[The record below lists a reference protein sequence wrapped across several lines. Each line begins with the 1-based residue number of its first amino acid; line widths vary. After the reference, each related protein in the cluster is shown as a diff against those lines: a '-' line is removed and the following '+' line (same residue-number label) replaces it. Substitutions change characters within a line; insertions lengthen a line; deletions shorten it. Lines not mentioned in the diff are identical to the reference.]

1 MVKTKQRI
9 LDTALKLFNSVGLA
23 KVTLRTIASEMN
35 ISQGNLNYHFKKRE
49 DIIETLYF
57 NLVKNLDAVFV
68 LKKETK
74 NVFEILFDVSEKV
87 MSAFYDYRFIFLDF
101 VQIMRENET
110 IKNHYMQLVKQREAQ
125 VMQLFQMLITEEYLR
140 KPILENEYENLYK
153 RTQIMTDFWISSV
166 VVSSKNV
173 SRSSLSN
180 YSKLINQ
187 NIFPYLTEKGRVCY
201 YSASNLNRAENLN
214 SYR

>member
-57 NLVKNLDAVFV
+57 NLVKNLDTVFV

-173 SRSSLSN
+173 SKSSLSN

-201 YSASNLNRAENLN
+201 YSASNLDRAENLN

>member
-1 MVKTKQRI
+1 MVKTKERI

-68 LKKETK
+68 LNKETK
-74 NVFEILFDVSEKV
+74 NVFEILFDVSEKII
-87 MSAFYDYRFIFLDF
+87 SAFYDYRFVFLDF

-173 SRSSLSN
+173 SKSSIES
-180 YSKLINQ
+180 YSTLINQ
-187 NIFPYLTEKGRVCY
+187 HIFPYLTEKGRLEY
-201 YSASNLNRAENLN
+201 DAILRK
-214 SYR
+214 

>member
-1 MVKTKQRI
+1 MVKTKERI

-68 LKKETK
+68 LNKETK

-173 SRSSLSN
+173 SKSSIES
-180 YSKLINQ
+180 YSTLINQ
-187 NIFPYLTEKGRVCY
+187 HIFPYLTEKGRLEY
-201 YSASNLNRAENLN
+201 DAILRK
-214 SYR
+214 

>member
-1 MVKTKQRI
+1 MVKTKERI

-68 LKKETK
+68 LKQETK
-74 NVFEILFDVSEKV
+74 NVFETLFDVSEKV

-173 SRSSLSN
+173 SKSSLSN

-201 YSASNLNRAENLN
+201 YSASNLN
-214 SYR
+214 